1 MTLTIGRCGLDVTHD
16 NVQSIDDSGD
26 RVQIQGWLY
35 TSSLADAKVLRQQ
48 LLGHVNNPDEPVVP
62 VTWSSDS
69 SLDGFYRVTGASV
82 GAQHE
87 QRNYD
92 NFIFPFSVD
101 LERVDGTGMSAL
113 AECNQVVALRTNPH
127 GITTGSWL
135 PLPWL
140 QDVGIDSFIRN
151 GTTSVY
157 MSGTVARSGEN
168 SGLWMSS
175 DSTPSIFPGTGF
187 SQILLPA
194 SSWYTGGCRV
204 EVGSS
209 FRYAVGRQIVRDLTN
224 WRISNGL
231 VRVIANAS
239 AGAQI
244 DVQWH
249 NGTSWSS
256 TKSFAVT
263 LSGSAYTTYTA
274 APTSMHILRNSPE
287 RVTIRVVSAGTV
299 FIDLSIRRGSR
310 IVEVNATESTGINAS
325 SWGVKRTSTEAST
338 ALTGGIRAT
347 SNDGDTN
354 RFVLSGAGSN
364 AITTDLVNG
373 RMYVSGG
380 SPTSFQFGISSE
392 IGGSGASGMNTAQNQ
407 VYQYM
412 AVWGE
417 VMRVV
422 SR

>member
-16 NVQSIDDSGD
+16 EVQSLDDTSTNV
-26 RVQIQGWLY
+26 RISGWLRAS
-35 TSSLADAKVLRQQ
+35 TLADAKVLRQQ

-62 VTWSSDS
+62 VTWSTDS
-69 SLDGFYRVTGASV
+69 TLDGFYKVNSASV
-82 GAQHE
+82 GMQHE
-87 QRNYD
+87 QRNID
-92 NFIFPFSVD
+92 NLIFPFSVD

-127 GITTGSWL
+127 GITTASWL

-151 GTTSVY
+151 GTTSTY
-157 MSGTVARSGEN
+157 MSGTVPRTGDST
-168 SGLWMSS
+168 WMSS
-175 DSTPSIFPGTGF
+175 DSTPSIYPGTSF

-204 EVGSS
+204 EVGTSN
-209 FRYAVGRQIVRDLTN
+209 RYAVGRQIVRDLTN

-249 NGTSWSS
+249 NGSSWSS

-263 LSGSAYTTYTA
+263 LSGSSYTTYTP

-287 RVTIRVVSAGTV
+287 RVTVRVVSAGTV
-299 FIDLSIRRGSR
+299 FVDLSIRRGSR
-310 IVEVNATESTGINAS
+310 FVEVNATESTGINAS
-325 SWGVKRTSTEAST
+325 AWGVKRTTTEAST

-347 SNDGDTN
+347 SNDGDSN

-373 RMYVSGG
+373 RMYVSAG

-392 IGGSGASGMNTAQNQ
+392 IGGSGATGMNTAQNQ

-417 VMRVV
+417 TMRVV